1 MPPPVSASVL
11 NEVSPLDIFLRD
23 FPNIERHGA
32 SPIQE
37 QASEVIMRKGETY
50 PLIEFQ
56 NIDNPVNL
64 PIVETDIE
72 RRWKQNGKTMVSDGT
87 FFPKGITEES
97 NPMLMSRLKGTPQE
111 HFTKGPFIN
120 IVDPLLAGVTDK
132 DEQNSLI
139 LHEFLHKTIEE
150 MVNVH
155 GRLPFVT
162 VDTLDG
168 DKAIFEEEDYVRLFE
183 TVFSRGNKNI
193 QKDTSDYFVRRGF
206 VQDQD
211 ELLTNPAILKNMA
224 IIKNLAGRLNVK
236 RHRRPPPQTPTI
248 GLMPQIP
255 SDFNTFR
262 DVDTGKRFNVSPG
275 VYSPPWSRTASNK
288 LENVF
293 GSIKKYF
300 NDLGRDLRER

>member
-37 QASEVIMRKGETY
+37 QASEVIMREGETY

-87 FFPKGITEES
+87 FFRKGITEES

-150 MVNVH
+150 MAKVH
-155 GRLPFVT
+155 GPFIPPVT
-162 VDTLDG
+162 VDTLRDG
-168 DKAIFEEEDYVRLFE
+168 RKGTSSLNEEDYVRLFE
-183 TVFSRGNKNI
+183 TVFSRGNKNV
-193 QKDTSDYFVRRGF
+193 QKDTSDHFVRRGF

-211 ELLTNPAILKNMA
+211 ELLTNPAILKNMSM
-224 IIKNLAGRLNVK
+224 IKNLAGRLNVK

-248 GLMPQIP
+248 GLINDP
-255 SDFNTFR
+255 
-262 DVDTGKRFNVSPG
+262 TGK
-275 VYSPPWSRTASNK
+275 WTKSNK